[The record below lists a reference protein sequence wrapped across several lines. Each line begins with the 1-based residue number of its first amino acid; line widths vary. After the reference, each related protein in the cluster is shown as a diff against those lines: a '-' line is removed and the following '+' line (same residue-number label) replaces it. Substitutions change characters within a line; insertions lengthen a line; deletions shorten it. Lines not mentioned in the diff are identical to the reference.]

1 MPFVVYDGSRRVSAL
16 DCLHP
21 TIWREFRDDTELV
34 ERLRFACC
42 GAPVVP
48 KTSPYGLPFFAHAA
62 GRACEASGARGQE
75 SFRHQLL
82 KAAAQSF
89 FRSLPGWSADVEV
102 RHERPAFV
110 SDVLASHPD
119 GRRLA
124 VEVQLAQQGVDSCLD
139 RTRARLAGGVK
150 TAWLAAV
157 WSPVFAQFEVAHLHL
172 HTVRAAKLQT
182 VEEALA
188 LAGYTRQWDDSRTM
202 AVEDY
207 LAALVAPGTGWHW
220 NGRLRPEADPDLPD
234 PEWRQTFRRTQ
245 PSLQPVG
252 RPSGQREA
260 LAAIDAEAAADTR
273 PADDPARIR
282 DRYSRLNAAAKIISD
297 DG

>member
-1 MPFVVYDGSRRVSAL
+1 MRRVSAL
-16 DCLHP
+16 DYLHP
-21 TIWREFRDDTELV
+21 TAWREFRDDAELV
-34 ERLRFACC
+34 ELLRFACC
-42 GAPVVP
+42 GTPVVP
-48 KTSPYGLPFFAHAA
+48 KTSPYGLPFFAHAP
-62 GRACEASGARGQE
+62 GRACEASRSGGQE

-110 SDVLASHPD
+110 ADVLASHTD

-124 VEVQLAQQGVDSCLD
+124 VEIQLAQQGVDSYLD

-150 TAWLAAV
+150 TAWLAGV
-157 WSPVFAQFEVAHLHL
+157 WSPAFVQFEIAHLHL
-172 HTVRAAKLQT
+172 HTVRSVKPQIA
-182 VEEALA
+182 EEALA
-188 LAGYTRQWDDSRTM
+188 LPGYTRQWDDTRTLS
-202 AVEDY
+202 VEDY
-207 LAALVAPGTGWHW
+207 LAALVAPGAGWRW
-220 NGRLRPEADPDLPD
+220 NGRLRPEADPGLPE
-234 PEWRQTFRRTQ
+234 PEGRDVLRRTQ
-245 PSLQPVG
+245 PSLHPVG

-260 LAAIDAEAAADTR
+260 LAAIDAEATADTR

-282 DRYSRLNAAAKIISD
+282 DRYARLNAAARIISG